1 MIAYDLEPWTEFFL
15 GTAGAVAA
23 LSGLIFVGV
32 SVNLPRI
39 LAAEKAEGGSFLT
52 GRAIEALV
60 ALLSVLG
67 ISTFGL
73 APELGTT
80 NFAIVVLVAASFT
93 IVAPIRLVAVVVRT
107 KHRPAGFASR
117 LVFAAALVTCLI
129 AGGVSLL
136 VGVGGGLYWLP
147 FAVVV
152 AVAVAAVNAWVL
164 LVEVMR

>member
-1 MIAYDLEPWTEFFL
+1 MTAYDLEAWSEFFL

-32 SVNLPRI
+32 SVNLSRI
-39 LAAEKAEGGSFLT
+39 LAAEKVEGGSFLT

-67 ISTFGL
+67 ISIFGL
-73 APELGTT
+73 APELGQAA
-80 NFAIVVLVAASFT
+80 FGIVLLVAAVFCV
-93 IVAPIRLVAVVVRT
+93 IAPVRLVTVVIGT

-117 LVFAAALVTCLI
+117 LAFAVALVAILVL
-129 AGGVSLL
+129 AGVSLL

-147 FAVVV
+147 FAVVL
-152 AVAVAAVNAWVL
+152 AVTVAAVNAWVL

>member
-1 MIAYDLEPWTEFFL
+1 MTAIDLHEWTEFFL

-23 LSGLIFVGV
+23 LSGLIFVAV

-39 LAAEKAEGGSFLT
+39 LAAERSEGGSFLT

-60 ALLSVLG
+60 ALLSILG
-67 ISTFGL
+67 VSTFGL

-80 NFAIVVLVAASFT
+80 SFGIVVLVAASVC
-93 IVAPIRLVAVVVRT
+93 IVAPIRLVTVVIRSR
-107 KHRPAGFASR
+107 HRPAGFVSR
-117 LVFAAALVTCLI
+117 LVFAAALVACLV
-129 AGGVSLL
+129 ACGVSLL
-136 VGVGGGLYWLP
+136 SGVGGGLYWLP

-152 AVAVAAVNAWVL
+152 AVTVAAVNAWVL

>member
-1 MIAYDLEPWTEFFL
+1 MATYDLEAWTEFFL

-23 LSGLIFVGV
+23 LSGLIFVAV

-60 ALLSVLG
+60 ALLSILG

-73 APELGTT
+73 APELGTAG
-80 NFAIVVLVAASFT
+80 FAVVLLAAAAFCV
-93 IVAPIRLVAVVVRT
+93 VAPIRLVAVVIRT
-107 KHRPAGFASR
+107 RHRPAGFASR
-117 LVFAAALVTCLI
+117 LIFAAALVTCLVACGVTLV
-129 AGGVSLL
+129 AGA
-136 VGVGGGLYWLP
+136 GGGLYWLP
-147 FAVVV
+147 FAVVL
-152 AVAVAAVNAWVL
+152 AVTVAAVNAWVL